1 MRPVALLGGGVMIP
15 DSVRNLLDVS
25 MVPTIL
31 LSGADGTIS
40 YANPEARGVLGG
52 DDVRLLTMNLV
63 ELSHPDD
70 RQNLADAVSTCALE
84 PGKHRFLRHR
94 FVDPSS
100 EIVSVEMAL
109 IGCCEWEDAIPIVLV
124 EMRSLSIDKSHN
136 VFLRML
142 ADVPSGD
149 DVAKALRH
157 GPLAFLP
164 VESLS
169 IYSVSTDGSR
179 ATFRGGIGFSS
190 AARADYAALPVSP
203 LTPGG
208 MVALTG
214 QYIWMS
220 DRECVEK
227 FPLLRRD
234 LEPRPWF
241 GAGAVVFLP
250 VASRGRVVGTM
261 MILLTANVERTW
273 VMYELLNTLVQSLAP
288 WLLLLEAQEMSTPE
302 QLKPGRRGKFFISP
316 REAQVLR
323 LVNEGRTNPEIAGD
337 LGYSEATIR
346 ADLLRLSKLLDVRGR
361 HDVVRRARELGLYP
375 E

>member
-1 MRPVALLGGGVMIP
+1 MIP

-25 MVPTIL
+25 MVPTVIL
-31 LSGADGTIS
+31 DGASGVVR
-40 YANPEARGVLGG
+40 YANPEACVVLGV
-52 DDVRLLTMNLV
+52 DDVQLLTLTLAD
-63 ELSHPDD
+63 LSHPDD
-70 RQNLADAVSTCALE
+70 RQKLSDAVITCAQE
-84 PGKHRFLRHR
+84 PKKHRFLRHR
-94 FVDPSS
+94 FVDKTS
-100 EIVSVEMAL
+100 EIVFVEMAL
-109 IGCCEWEDAIPIVLV
+109 VGCCDWEDAGTTVLV

-142 ADVPSGD
+142 AEVPSGD
-149 DVAKALRH
+149 DVAAALRH
-157 GPLAFLP
+157 GPLALLP

-179 ATFRGGIGFSS
+179 ATFRGATGFSS

-214 QYIWMS
+214 QHIWMS

-227 FPLLRRD
+227 FPLLRKD

-241 GAGAVVFLP
+241 GAGAVVLLP

-261 MILLTANVERTW
+261 MILLTADVERTW
-273 VMYELLNTLVQSLAP
+273 GMYELLNTLVQSLAP
-288 WLLLLEAQEMSTPE
+288 WLLLLEAQELSQPDP
-302 QLKPGRRGKFFISP
+302 QAPRRRGKLFVSP
-316 REAQVLR
+316 REEQVLR
-323 LVNEGRTNPEIAGD
+323 MVDLGRTNSQIAEE

-346 ADLLRLSKLLDVRGR
+346 ADLLRLSKLLDVHGR